1 MGKMLERWDMERGVL
16 EIVDAESLVAGI
28 LHFGNILFI
37 HGRLVGKAGFD
48 GSAAV
53 FGNRR
58 I

>member
-1 MGKMLERWDMERGVL
+1 MERGVL